1 MDGASRH
8 DCFRGCGRQFAR
20 VLRCAAALGAAV
32 EGIAEKHGRIDV
44 LVNNAGITKDG
55 LLLRMEDADC
65 SDVWEAVK
73 ARGEQL
79 AGVLRRGAVRSGTSR
94 LSEQPEED
102 GR

>member
-1 MDGASRH
+1 MSCYTRH
-8 DCFRGCGRQFAR
+8 LGDWLPPDPTWLDRR
-20 VLRCAAALGAAV
+20 ALDEAV
-32 EGIAEKHGRIDV
+32 RAE
-44 LVNNAGITKDG
+44 
-55 LLLRMEDADC
+55 LRMEDADC